1 MASYRA
7 TTTAVA
13 TERGPGGLVVR
24 LSGVIDVH
32 TATDLRITLHQIIDA
47 DTGPLLLDLSDAV
60 VSDTTGLGLLVECH
74 RRGRRLGR
82 EMHLMAPDER
92 CERMLR
98 RLHLGRLF
106 GPRAARATV

>member
-1 MASYRA
+1 MASSSA

-13 TERGPGGLVVR
+13 TERAPEGLVVR
-24 LSGVIDVH
+24 VSGVIDVH
-32 TATDLRITLHQIIDA
+32 TATDLRLCLHRIIDA
-47 DTGPLLLDLSDAV
+47 EAGPLFLDLSDALV
-60 VSDTTGLGLLVECH
+60 GDTTGLGLLVECL

-98 RLHLGRLF
+98 RLRLGRLF
-106 GPRAARATV
+106 GSRSSRTTV